1 MSATRT
7 VLLSETRRRLLK
19 TVAFTLA
26 AACVPISVT
35 TAVANSRVFGN
46 LGTDLLVTLAHTLF
60 PHPFVTD
67 RQLRQSVDKLAAKA
81 AKDPALRAEVV
92 ALLAELPENF
102 STLDQPAR
110 EMALRGTTAG
120 PALIS
125 LRGAAV
131 NTIYHDPDV
140 WKAIGYP
147 GPSAPF
153 GGYINQT
160 LVDIDWLPNIETG
173 A

>member
-1 MSATRT
+1 MSAAQT

-26 AACVPISVT
+26 AACVPISLT
-35 TAVANSRVFGN
+35 TAVANTRVFAN

-67 RQLRQSVDKLAAKA
+67 GQLRQSVDMLAAKA
-81 AKDPALRAEVV
+81 AKDPALLTEVV
-92 ALLAELPENF
+92 DLLAELPKDF

-110 EMALRGTTAG
+110 EAALRGTTAG
-120 PALIS
+120 AVLMS
-125 LRGAAV
+125 LRAAAV

-153 GGYINQT
+153 GGYINKT